1 MGYAGNVE
9 PSFIVPTVV
18 ALNENF
24 SSIHSGQGGRSSATA
39 AALHSAGVMA
49 DLDFFIGE
57 EALAAARRGS
67 YVINSPIKHGQV
79 VGYQLGHPPP
89 NAA

>member
-24 SSIHSGQGGRSSATA
+24 SSISSGHGGRSGATA

-67 YVINSPIKHGQV
+67 YVLNSPIKHGQV
-79 VGYQLGHPPP
+79 LPSFISQTCFLE
-89 NAA
+89 